1 MSEGSIV
8 RVRAWVMLKFERGLF
23 DYFPTHLVL
32 SENPEP
38 INSSHLH
45 DDDDDD
51 DDDASSRSSVHIS
64 TNAGLDI
71 DIEEDVRGL
80 TIPSE
85 NEHLLCLTLIIETI
99 MVFAN

>member
-8 RVRAWVMLKFERGLF
+8 RVPAWVMLKFERCLF

-32 SENPEP
+32 SENPKP
-38 INSSHLH
+38 INSSHLY
-45 DDDDDD
+45 DDD

-99 MVFAN
+99 MDLAN